1 MSTSPNPPGDP
12 IVRGSR
18 ASSATTARFEVDFRR
33 STEVPVPAE
42 LIERART
49 EALAAGYAEGWAQ
62 GQREAKVAAQAAQAR
77 ARAAEQEEAQARAA
91 ALDRALGAVLAA
103 ADQLAQQEVPVAAEL
118 ESAVLHGAVEL
129 AEALLGRELAG
140 SPERGL
146 DALRRVMALAPETG
160 TVTVRLHPEDLATLL
175 AYSRRVIIVPGYGLA
190 VAQAQHAVRELAEL
204 LEKRGVEVTYAIHP
218 VAGRMPGHMNVLLA
232 EANVPY
238 EQLKEM
244 DEINDEF
251 KDADVALVVGAND
264 VVNPAARSSPGS
276 PIYGMPILNADRAKN
291 IVFMKRS
298 MRPGFAG
305 IDNELLYDP
314 KTIMFFGDAK
324 DSLTKLVSAVKAA

>member
-91 ALDRALGAVLAA
+91 TLDRALGAVLAA

-129 AEALLGRELAG
+129 AEALLGRELAE

-160 TVTVRLHPEDLATLL
+160 IVTVRLHPEDLATLGAPDGGYVL
-175 AYSRRVIIVPGYGLA
+175 NGREIILRADPGLSPGDA
-190 VAQAQHAVRELAEL
+190 IAEQGTSTIDA
-204 LEKRGVEVTYAIHP
+204 R
-218 VAGRMPGHMNVLLA
+218 LA
-232 EANVPY
+232 EAIRRVR
-238 EQLKEM
+238 
-244 DEINDEF
+244 
-251 KDADVALVVGAND
+251 AALD
-264 VVNPAARSSPGS
+264 Q
-276 PIYGMPILNADRAKN
+276 
-291 IVFMKRS
+291 
-298 MRPGFAG
+298 
-305 IDNELLYDP
+305 
-314 KTIMFFGDAK
+314 
-324 DSLTKLVSAVKAA
+324 